1 MSDLINRNLN
11 RRIRQALYVLKR
23 NYGSTVTLYTLIS
36 AATNYTTG
44 VKTVSQTPL
53 VIRRCIV
60 LPVKMQ
66 REVAQGIA
74 AISAN
79 KEFVYGGSFDTGTR
93 EFIIDSRDL
102 PAGTSIQ
109 QDDWLLYNDRRY
121 ELKTIEELEQH
132 TGWHIVG
139 KEALRPEVHNETV
152 PETLSITSDA
162 FRGMRGVGDD
172 TLSLTDVAGGSI

>member
-1 MSDLINRNLN
+1 MSDLVNRNLN
-11 RRIRQALYVLKR
+11 WRIRQALYVLKR
-23 NYGSTVTLYTLIS
+23 NYGSTVTLYTLVS
-36 AATNYTTG
+36 ASTDYTTG

-66 REVAQGIA
+66 REVSQGIA

-79 KEFVYGGSFDTGTR
+79 KEFAYGGSYDVGTR
-93 EFIIDSRDL
+93 EFVIDSRDL

-121 ELKTIEELEQH
+121 ELKSIEELEQH
-132 TGWHIVG
+132 TGWHIIG
-139 KEALRPEVHNETV
+139 KEVLRPEVHNETV
-152 PETLSITSDA
+152 PETLPITSDV
-162 FRGMRGVGDD
+162 FRGMRASGTDNLSVTDD
-172 TLSLTDVAGGSI
+172 AGGVI